1 MWAGS
6 DRRKVRGRATEERWV
21 RSADEVQELV
31 DALGRGH
38 GGCLVLEAS
47 PPPLVEVPDAPVRVI
62 RHRAS
67 IDEQLLAFA
76 GLTGMTEPL
85 LDDLARLPPVQAGA
99 LAGALA
105 LGPPTGD
112 VLAVAAG
119 FRSLLHVA
127 ADRGPVLLV
136 VEHAHLLDRGSAS
149 VLGFAARRLGDAP
162 VGVVVTQDPASIGRL
177 ELLGA
182 RRCHVEGGGQRV
194 RTPAPAAGALR
205 QALGRAEERGSAADL
220 AAALET
226 SAGGGCARDR
236 PGSLARAARAWLEAG
251 DVDRAL
257 EVGLA
262 ARQIATS
269 PLDVAHAELLL
280 GRVRF
285 VLGEGRASAEHL
297 RTASEEAP
305 RDAPEVATEALLLLA
320 APDIFGGRLE
330 SASAA
335 LGAAQRRIE
344 EADLPASHPLR
355 ALHAAATAALELAT
369 GGSVE
374 PTALESV
381 ASLVAEHGEPLD
393 LSLVATTVALPLIWI
408 EQYES
413 AASMLGDLVASLRS
427 RGALGALPLP
437 LCALSVVE
445 RRAGRPTRSLLL
457 ASEAR
462 DLAEQVGHRAAWR
475 FAQSELAN
483 GHSLFGDV
491 ERCRTAAHAVLESG
505 TGGGAYRTSALS
517 ALATVELW
525 TGNPL
530 AVIDLLEPVA
540 NDADPLA
547 QAVTLYLPTLLTAYV
562 EVARQEDAERLLERL
577 RPACTPTAGR
587 TAAVVS
593 RCEALLAPPEE
604 RDAAFAAAIDR
615 AAGQPLTQALTRLL
629 HARRLVADGEV
640 PAGATLLR
648 DLAALGDENLL
659 GVARAARLTL
669 ARLGMAVDDLRP
681 AWSFLGRAE
690 LEVALAAA
698 DGTSAHALADRLGL
712 SPPEVLRLR
721 DGVTA
726 MVGAHREIRL
736 LGGLAVL
743 EDGRPL
749 DLPLGAAATT
759 VALLALRRAV
769 HIEELTE
776 VLWPEVAP
784 AVARRRLRNVLTR
797 VRQAVGPLLVRCGDR
812 IELADD
818 VVVDHHVLE
827 ASVRRTL
834 AQPPGPE
841 RTEALSDLLARHRA
855 PLLPEASYDEWA
867 QPARRQSEARL
878 DALIDALAEEA
889 GRSS

>member
-1 MWAGS
+1 M
-6 DRRKVRGRATEERWV
+6 

-31 DALGRGH
+31 EALGDGR
-38 GGCLVLEAS
+38 GGCLVLEGS
-47 PPPLVEVPDAPVRVI
+47 PPPDVQIPDAPVRAV

-67 IDEQLLAFA
+67 TDEQLLAFA
-76 GLTGMTEPL
+76 GLAGMTEPL
-85 LDDLARLPPVQAGA
+85 LDDLAQLPPVQAAA

-105 LGPPTGD
+105 LGPPSGD

-127 ADRGPVLLV
+127 ADREPILLV

-162 VGVVVTQDPASIGRL
+162 VGIVVTQDPSSIGRL

-182 RRCHVEGGGQRV
+182 RRCRVGAGGFQGRGQV
-194 RTPAPAAGALR
+194 PAAGVLQ
-205 QALGRAEERGSAADL
+205 QALGRAEARGSAADL

-226 SAGGGCARDR
+226 SAESGPDRER

-257 EVGLA
+257 AVGLA
-262 ARQIATS
+262 ARQIASS
-269 PLDVAHAELLL
+269 PRDVAQAELLL

-285 VLGEGRASAEHL
+285 VLGDGRASAAHL
-297 RTASEEAP
+297 RAASDEAP
-305 RDAPEVATEALLLLA
+305 ADAPEVATEALLLLA

-330 SASAA
+330 SAAAA
-335 LGAAQRRIE
+335 LRAAGERID

-355 ALHAAATAALELAT
+355 ALHAAATAAQHLAS
-369 GGSVE
+369 GGVVE
-374 PTALESV
+374 PTALETV

-408 EQYES
+408 EQYER
-413 AASMLGDLVASLRS
+413 AASMLGDLVASLRR

-491 ERCRTAAHAVLESG
+491 ERCRSAARAVLEAGG

-525 TGNPL
+525 AGDPL

-540 NDADPLA
+540 ADRDPLA
-547 QAVTLYLPTLLTAYV
+547 QTVTLYLPTLLTAYV
-562 EVARQEDAERLLERL
+562 EAGRRHDAERLLERL
-577 RPACTPTAGR
+577 RATTTTDTGR

-604 RDAAFAAAIDR
+604 RDAAFALAIDR
-615 AAGQPLTQALTRLL
+615 AAGHPLTQGLTRLL
-629 HARRLVADGEV
+629 HARRLVAAGEV
-640 PAGATLLR
+640 AAGAALLGELATL
-648 DLAALGDENLL
+648 DDEDLL
-659 GVARAARLTL
+659 GVARGARLTL
-669 ARLGMAVDDLRP
+669 ARLGMVAGAGDP
-681 AWSFLGRAE
+681 AWAGLGWAE

-698 DGTSAHALADRLGL
+698 EGTSSHVLADRLGL
-712 SPPEVLRLR
+712 SPPEVVRLR

-726 MVGAHREIRL
+726 VVGARREIRL
-736 LGGLAVL
+736 LGGLAVV
-743 EDGRPL
+743 DGGRAL
-749 DLPLGAAATT
+749 DLPAGAAATA
-759 VALLALRRAV
+759 VALVALRRAV
-769 HIEELTE
+769 HVEELTE
-776 VLWPEVAP
+776 VLWPGTEP
-784 AVARRRLRNVLTR
+784 TVARRRLRNVLTR
-797 VRQAVGPLLVRCGDR
+797 VRQAVGPLLVRGGDR
-812 IELADD
+812 IELAPD
-818 VVVDHHVLE
+818 VAVDHHVLE
-827 ASVRRTL
+827 AAVRRAL
-834 AQPPGPE
+834 AQPPGVA
-841 RTEALSDLLARHRA
+841 RTAALTDLLARHRG
-855 PLLPEASYDEWA
+855 PLLPEAAYDEWA
-867 QPARRQSEARL
+867 QPARRQAEVRLEALVR
-878 DALIDALAEEA
+878 ALGDGA
-889 GRSS
+889 GPAR